1 MTKKEIEKVKASL
14 PKWDEQNEEE
24 KKLDR
29 ELDCREMINSILIY
43 GYLNSTIDG
52 IYEDKYLRNYKKD
65 ISEDRIKELIKEQQD
80 DLKKSKIFD
89 DVYTDD
95 EGVTYNSV
103 SWYDEEDDIKEEGLF
118 NKKVK
123 DDDID
128 ALNKDLID
136 INAKALKNESKE
148 LRKYNSR
155 LYGIYDTEK
164 EEYVDTGTLD
174 EMKVEV
180 EAEKEGIEELK
191 EPEEKE
197 SKDININ
204 VTIKNESKEE
214 DLLNGTEEMA
224 IDYAIDSYKREPR
237 DIEEIVHE
245 AVNYYNNGNA
255 ELEYEN
261 EDFYEEEADYEKV
274 LKIVKA
280 KLGLN
285 ENVELGDNVHNL
297 PEYEFRA
304 LRYAETYSII
314 DYTVDGNK
322 MTYVEKLPNEGNF
335 KHIVDLDTMKE
346 LSVKNESLSSN
357 NIMDELNR
365 LHKEFNPYKDN
376 ANDIKKEVKQILQD
390 APDGTEMYR
399 VTQDTSSGWTSHGS
413 YSDTR
418 TVIKTLKKYNGVW
431 EMYGTKRDIDDAVL
445 SILFNSGELMSRE
458 DAEKEKEK
466 QMVNDKSSHRDIINI
481 GTDSAGDPV
490 GKSINRVS
498 YPNKKEESLS
508 EESINLII
516 NPEDKFYKDGHL
528 FKVLL
533 YPGAGV
539 EMIPYYVYADY
550 EQDAL
555 EILIPYLE
563 ENALGLLVDIED
575 LEDEDLDNYITVDG
589 INYLD
594 YNTQIEELF
603 DEEKAKVE
611 DEFFKNYKEEE

>member
-80 DLKKSKIFD
+80 DLKKSKIFT
-89 DVYTDD
+89 DVYTDG

-136 INAKALKNESKE
+136 INAKALKNESRE

-255 ELEYEN
+255 EPEYEN

-304 LRYAETYSII
+304 LRYAETYGII

-346 LSVKNESLSSN
+346 LSIKNESLSSN

-445 SILFNSGELMSRE
+445 SILFNSGKLMSRE

-466 QMVNDKSSHRDIINI
+466 QMVNDKSSHRDIVNI
-481 GTDSAGDPV
+481 GTDSAGNPV

-508 EESINLII
+508 GESINPII

-555 EILIPYLE
+555 EILIPYIE
-563 ENALGLLVDIED
+563 ENALGLLINIED